1 MTTIFPN
8 PCKGKNMKKLLAT
21 LVLASLYQTAMA
33 AGIQVEEP
41 WARASV
47 EGMKMSG
54 AFMKINND
62 TNAQDFLVGGNSP
75 VAERVEVHTHVNDN
89 GVMRMREVKGGVP
102 LEAKGVTELKPGS
115 YHVMFM
121 GLKKPLKEG
130 ETVPVTLKFKKA
142 KPITVDV
149 PVKNV
154 PKAADDAHN
163 HNHGGG
169 AHAH

>member
-1 MTTIFPN
+1 
-8 PCKGKNMKKLLAT
+8 MKKLLAT
-21 LVLASLYQTAMA
+21 LVLAGLYQTAMA

-102 LEAKGVTELKPGS
+102 LDAKSVTELKPGS

-121 GLKKPLKEG
+121 GLKKQLKEG
-130 ETVPVTLKFKKA
+130 EKIPVTLKFKNAKA
-142 KPITVDV
+142 QTVQLEIKTAPMPAMDH
-149 PVKNV
+149 
-154 PKAADDAHN
+154 DHHHGEAHQ
-163 HNHGGG
+163 H
-169 AHAH
+169 

>member
-1 MTTIFPN
+1 
-8 PCKGKNMKKLLAT
+8 MKKLLAT
-21 LVLASLYQTAMA
+21 LVLAGLYQTAMA

-89 GVMRMREVKGGVP
+89 GVMRMREVKGGIP
-102 LEAKGVTELKPGS
+102 LPKKTETGQLPR
-115 YHVMFM
+115 HVH
-121 GLKKPLKEG
+121 GP
-130 ETVPVTLKFKKA
+130 ETAFERRRNRTGYAEIQKSQ
-142 KPITVDV
+142 T
-149 PVKNV
+149 
-154 PKAADDAHN
+154 HYRRRT
-163 HNHGGG
+163 G
-169 AHAH
+169 

>member
-1 MTTIFPN
+1 
-8 PCKGKNMKKLLAT
+8 MKKLLAT
-21 LVLASLYQTAMA
+21 LVLAGLYQTAMA

-75 VAERVEVHTHVNDN
+75 VAERVEVHTQ
-89 GVMRMREVKGGVP
+89 VKGGIP
-102 LEAKGVTELKPGS
+102 LPKKAVTELKPGS

-121 GLKKPLKEG
+121 GLKQPLKEG

>member
-21 LVLASLYQTAMA
+21 LVLAGLYQTAMA

-75 VAERVEVHTHVNDN
+75 VAERVEVHTQVNDN
-89 GVMRMREVKGGVP
+89 GVMRMREVKGGIP
-102 LEAKGVTELKPGS
+102 LPKKAVTELKPGS

-121 GLKKPLKEG
+121 GLKQPLKEG

>member
-1 MTTIFPN
+1 
-8 PCKGKNMKKLLAT
+8 MKKLLAT
-21 LVLASLYQTAMA
+21 LVLAGLYQTAMA

-62 TNAQDFLVGGNSP
+62 TNAKDFLVGGNSP

-89 GVMRMREVKGGVP
+89 GVMRMREVKGGIP
-102 LEAKGVTELKPGS
+102 LPKKAVTELKPGS

-121 GLKKPLKEG
+121 GLKQPLKEG

>member
-1 MTTIFPN
+1 
-8 PCKGKNMKKLLAT
+8 MKKLLVT
-21 LVLASLYQTAMA
+21 LIAAGLVSTASA
-33 AGIQVEEP
+33 AGIKVEDG
-41 WARASV
+41 WARSTV
-47 EGMKMSG
+47 EGMKMGG
-54 AFMKINND
+54 AFMKIHND
-62 TNAQDFLVGGNSP
+62 EAKQDFLVGGSSP
-75 VAERVEVHTHVNDN
+75 VADRVEVHTHVNDN
-89 GVMRMREVKGGVP
+89 GVMRMREVKGGIP
-102 LEAKGVTELKPGS
+102 LPKKAVTELKPGS

-121 GLKKPLKEG
+121 GLKQPLKEG

>member
-1 MTTIFPN
+1 
-8 PCKGKNMKKLLAT
+8 MKKLLAT
-21 LVLASLYQTAMA
+21 LVLAGLYQTAMA

-89 GVMRMREVKGGVP
+89 GVMRMREVKGGIP
-102 LEAKGVTELKPGS
+102 LPAGQTQELKRGS
-115 YHVMFM
+115 YHIMFF
-121 GLKKPLKEG
+121 GLKKPLQEG
-130 ETVPVTLKFKKA
+130 DKFDLNLKFKNA
-142 KPITVDV
+142 KPQKITVT
-149 PVKNV
+149 VK
-154 PKAADDAHN
+154 PMQAGAMPAHD
-163 HNHGGG
+163 HGAGE
-169 AHAH
+169 AKHAH

>member
-1 MTTIFPN
+1 MATIFPN

-21 LVLASLYQTAMA
+21 LVLAGLYQTAMA

-62 TNAQDFLVGGNSP
+62 TNAQDVLVGGNSP

-89 GVMRMREVKGGVP
+89 GVMRMREVKGGIP
-102 LEAKGVTELKPGS
+102 LPKKAVTELKPGS

-121 GLKKPLKEG
+121 GLKQPLKEG

-163 HNHGGG
+163 HGGG

>member
-1 MTTIFPN
+1 MVTIFPN

-21 LVLASLYQTAMA
+21 LVLAGLYQTAMA

-89 GVMRMREVKGGVP
+89 GVMRMREVKGGIP
-102 LEAKGVTELKPGS
+102 LPKKAVTELKPGS

-121 GLKKPLKEG
+121 GLKQPLKEG

-142 KPITVDV
+142 KPITIDV

-154 PKAADDAHN
+154 PKAADGA

>member
-1 MTTIFPN
+1 
-8 PCKGKNMKKLLAT
+8 MKKLLAT
-21 LVLASLYQTAMA
+21 LVLAGLYQTAMA

-62 TNAQDFLVGGNSP
+62 TNTQDFLVGGNSP

-121 GLKKPLKEG
+121 GLKKQLKEG
-130 ETVPVTLKFKKA
+130 EKVPVTLKFKNA
-142 KPITVDV
+142 KPQTVELE
-149 PVKNV
+149 VKTA
-154 PKAADDAHN
+154 PQSGMDHGHDHGAH
-163 HNHGGG
+163 GG
-169 AHAH
+169 AHQH